1 VAAPGLSLP
10 HKAATIL
17 ERRTGRRWLVRL
29 ACLVLLLGVE
39 FVALTLPFDTQSAL
53 LRQSFHLEILLALL
67 NGARPALI
75 SAVAAA
81 AFLSWDVLRDE
92 VDRVLTEQERSGA
105 TAVPWLVAHLVPAT
119 TLALVTSI
127 RGSGRVTSIAGA
139 EIWASLCV
147 VLGLAAIVTWAF
159 ALLPPRFWL
168 RWITRSRVAFAAGAV
183 IGWAAYALGG
193 FAQFLWLPMQR
204 WTFAV
209 VVLLLRLIGQ
219 PIIVS
224 ADGFLIGT
232 PSFVVRV
239 GGQCS
244 GLEGLGL
251 ICAFLA
257 MYLWFY
263 RREMRFPQAFL
274 LLPVGA
280 FAMWLMN
287 SVRIAGLILIG
298 SWNPG
303 VGFKGFHSVAGWLF
317 FNVVACGLIWASRR
331 RGLFSNA
338 PNAAPVLTP
347 AAAYLVPML
356 AIIATSMITVAFS
369 SGFEILYPLRVI
381 SAALAL
387 WLYRAELAAMRWKL
401 SWFAIGAGVLVFALW
416 VALVPNSPAFDR
428 GFDHALHGLPI
439 AGAAVWLLF
448 RIAGSVATVPLAEEL
463 AFRGYLTRKLIC
475 AEFETVPLGRFTWLS
490 FLGSSILFG
499 ALHREWLAGT
509 AAGMVFAAVLYRKG
523 ALSDA
528 VLAHATANGL
538 LSAYA
543 LSLHRWS
550 LWS

>member
-1 VAAPGLSLP
+1 MEYRA
-10 HKAATIL
+10 
-17 ERRTGRRWLVRL
+17 GRRWLVRL
-29 ACLVLLLGVE
+29 AGLILLLGAE
-39 FVALTLPFDTQSAL
+39 FVALTLPFDSQAAL
-53 LRQSFHLEILLALL
+53 LQQSFYLEILLALL
-67 NGARPALI
+67 NGARPAFI

-92 VDRVLTEQERSGA
+92 LDRVLREQERSGA
-105 TAVPWLVAHLVPAT
+105 TAVPWLIAHLVPAT
-119 TLALVTSI
+119 TLAFVTSI

-168 RWITRSRVAFAAGAV
+168 RWITRSRAAFAAGAV
-183 IGWAAYALGG
+183 IGWAAYVLGG
-193 FAQFLWLPMQR
+193 FAQFLWLPVQR

-209 VVLLLRLIGQ
+209 VVLLLSLIGQ
-219 PIIVS
+219 PIIVN
-224 ADGFLIGT
+224 ADRFLIGT

-274 LLPVGA
+274 LVPMGA

-298 SWNPG
+298 SWDPG

-317 FNVVACGLIWASRR
+317 FNFVACGLIWASRR
-331 RGLFSNA
+331 LGLFNNA
-338 PNAAPVLTP
+338 PSAAPGPSP
-347 AAAYLVPML
+347 AAVYLVPML
-356 AIIATSMITVAFS
+356 VIIATSMITVAFS

-381 SAALAL
+381 TAALAL
-387 WLYRAELAAMRWKL
+387 WFYRAELAAMQWKL
-401 SWFAIGAGVLVFALW
+401 SGFAIAAGVLVFALW
-416 VALVPNSPAFDR
+416 IVLVPDSPAFDL
-428 GFDHALHGLPI
+428 GFDQALHGLPI

-448 RIAGSVATVPLAEEL
+448 RIAGSVATVPIAEEF
-463 AFRGYLTRKLIC
+463 AFRGYLTRKLIS

-499 ALHREWLAGT
+499 ALHREWLVGT
-509 AAGMVFAAVLYRKG
+509 AAGMVFAAVLYRRG
-523 ALSDA
+523 VLSDA